1 MAEKPSIIVAARQS
15 ATPASCMIRP
25 DGLPTPV
32 VLDTNVVLD
41 WKVFAAP
48 QASALRSAL
57 DSGQLEPVA
66 SPDTLAELRIVL
78 ERPIGVRWESERERT
93 LSDWASLAGEFTLR
107 SEPIP
112 KRQDLH
118 CSDPSD
124 QKFLELALHA
134 GVRWLLTRDKALL
147 RLHRRTQ
154 ALGLAIVQPERW
166 TPPDAAVAPT

>member
-15 ATPASCMIRP
+15 ATSASCMIRP

-48 QASALRSAL
+48 RAAALRRAL
-57 DSGQLEPVA
+57 DSGRLAPVA
-66 SPDTLAELRIVL
+66 SPDTLAELRDVL
-78 ERPIGVRWESERERT
+78 ERPMGVRWDPERERT
-93 LSDWASLAGEFTLR
+93 LSEWSLLAAEFTVR
-107 SEPIP
+107 PEPIP
-112 KRQDLH
+112 RRHDLH

-134 GVRWLLTRDKALL
+134 GVGWLLTRDKALL
-147 RLHRRTQ
+147 RLHRRSQ

-166 TPPDAAVAPT
+166 PLADAAVAPT